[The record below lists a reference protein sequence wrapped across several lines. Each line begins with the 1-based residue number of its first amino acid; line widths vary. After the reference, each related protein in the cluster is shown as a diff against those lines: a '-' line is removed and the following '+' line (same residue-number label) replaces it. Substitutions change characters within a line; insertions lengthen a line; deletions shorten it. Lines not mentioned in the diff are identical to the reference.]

1 MSNASASASSVA
13 PTIAITGVVRLPNYE
28 LLRTSLL
35 KGIEDAAMATITSSS
50 VEGDLFNSNR
60 AEKMPIGEVSED
72 AVILVPLF
80 STTDSV
86 AMNSDLLALGPM
98 VYIRLD
104 GPPQPRSIFGTCV
117 AYSEGAVIREVE
129 LGTKVRFPPPQYLL
143 VAKPSLIDLV
153 DDVAGIA
160 VDNPR
165 NGEARPVKRLRTRL
179 LEDVG
184 ELTENR
190 EEKGMNKYLLDLD
203 YYVQQQ

>member
-104 GPPQPRSIFGTCV
+104 GPPQPRSIFQKGH
-117 AYSEGAVIREVE
+117 ASPIQ
-129 LGTKVRFPPPQYLL
+129 KV
-143 VAKPSLIDLV
+143 PSF
-153 DDVAGIA
+153 GRS
-160 VDNPR
+160 NSGP
-165 NGEARPVKRLRTRL
+165 K
-179 LEDVG
+179 
-184 ELTENR
+184 
-190 EEKGMNKYLLDLD
+190 
-203 YYVQQQ
+203 